1 VNVAASEPALDPA
14 PIDEEVRRRVG
25 RAWRELRRGAA
36 MSALKDHLFGTG
48 DDALEPG
55 QMDTLD
61 LLVQREAWRMTDL
74 AEALRVDPS
83 TATRAVQ
90 RLERSGLAERRPC
103 DDDGRVVR
111 VSITPAGEAR
121 HALVAERRSAVLDQV
136 LAPFSPAERAELAD
150 LLDRF
155 VAELDRVVPT
165 LDQR

>member
-1 VNVAASEPALDPA
+1 
-14 PIDEEVRRRVG
+14 
-25 RAWRELRRGAA
+25 
-36 MSALKDHLFGTG
+36 
-48 DDALEPG
+48 
-55 QMDTLD
+55 
-61 LLVQREAWRMTDL
+61 MTDL